1 MSSKGAILNEPSPE
15 DQAPQRG
22 QSPEEQRVDEGA
34 SGFSTPQDASTWGVP
49 GQRHA
54 SMLTQVTRRA
64 MATEFVVMIPAH
76 AVMMVEL
83 VVTTLE
89 RLDEMESRLT
99 IYQPQSE
106 VSQINERAS
115 REAVHVSE
123 PTFRLLERSL
133 QWSERTQGAF
143 DITAGPLVQAWG
155 FTQRRGKKPTTE
167 EIEIARR
174 RVGYKHLKLDG
185 DAQAVRFAQPDMSI
199 NLGAIGKGD
208 ALDQI
213 ANTLR
218 EEGLHDFLIHG
229 GNSSILAAGD
239 QMAGSGEG
247 WSVGLAHPTK
257 PKRRLAGLRLRNQA
271 LATSGSGKQFFH
283 HRGRRYGH
291 VIDPRTG
298 NPSGDLSALTVL
310 MDSAADAD
318 ACATGLFVAGSEVIR
333 DLMPCP
339 WLTGLVMMQ
348 DGDRQDSIR
357 VESFGEIDWVEP
369 PQENVSRIET

>member
-1 MSSKGAILNEPSPE
+1 MNEPSPDDE
-15 DQAPQRG
+15 ATRRG
-22 QSPEEQRVDEGA
+22 SPPGEQMAGEAR
-34 SGFSTPQDASTWGVP
+34 GFIPPSNASTRGVP
-49 GQRHA
+49 GQQHA
-54 SMLTQVTRRA
+54 AMLTQVTRRA

-76 AVMMVEL
+76 AVTMVEL
-83 VVTTLE
+83 VVSTLE
-89 RLDEMESRLT
+89 RLDEIESRLT

-115 REAVHVSE
+115 REPVPVSE
-123 PTFRLLERSL
+123 STFRLLERSL
-133 QWSERTQGAF
+133 HWSERTKGAF
-143 DITAGPLVQAWG
+143 DITAGPLVKAWG
-155 FTQRRGKKPTTE
+155 FTQRRGKKPTAD
-167 EIEIARR
+167 EIEAARR
-174 RVGYKHLKLDG
+174 RVGYEHLKLDG
-185 DAQAVRFAQPDMSI
+185 AARTVRFMQSDMSI

-213 ANTLR
+213 ADAFR
-218 EEGLHDFLIHG
+218 EGGLHDFLIHG
-229 GNSSILAAGD
+229 GNSSVLAAGD

-257 PKRRLAGLRLRNQA
+257 PKRRLAGLRLRNQS

-318 ACATGLFVAGSEVIR
+318 ACATGLYVAGSEVIR
-333 DLMPCP
+333 ELMPCP

-348 DGDRQDSIR
+348 DGDRQDSVR
-357 VESFGEIDWVEP
+357 VESYGEIDWVEP
-369 PQENVSRIET
+369 PQENVSRTET